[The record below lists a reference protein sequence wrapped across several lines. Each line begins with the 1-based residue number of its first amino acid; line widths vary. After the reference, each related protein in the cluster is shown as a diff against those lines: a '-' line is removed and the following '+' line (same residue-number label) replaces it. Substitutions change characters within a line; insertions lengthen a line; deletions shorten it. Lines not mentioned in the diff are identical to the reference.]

1 MKINIGRKLSLAAL
15 TLGLGLAVSG
25 VQAQH
30 INAGAL
36 GTGQLYFQN
45 VSGFVNSS
53 GFVITNREITLAQSA
68 TPATLPGLFEV
79 TGLSFT
85 ALGATS
91 NALHNSSPFAA
102 SLGAF
107 VELRLETV
115 LSGPVGGTF
124 SFWDHDAIANP
135 TYSLGVGASG
145 TSLIELS
152 DVSLGAGTVG
162 GDPYGHL
169 HGRRYAVD
177 LPGDY
182 VVGFRLF
189 DTSVNGL
196 GGNPIQSPSD
206 LYLLTFHAVPEPSVI
221 ALGALGAMAWGF
233 ATRRP
238 RNNTVK

>member
-1 MKINIGRKLSLAAL
+1 MKKSISKKWSLPVL

-45 VSGFVNSS
+45 VSGFVNAS
-53 GFVITNREITLAQSA
+53 GFVITNREIALLQGA
-68 TPATLPGLFEV
+68 PALTSPGLFEV
-79 TGLSFT
+79 SGLSFT

-91 NALHNSSPFAA
+91 NSVHNSSPFAA
-102 SLGAF
+102 SLGSF
-107 VELRLETV
+107 IELRLETV
-115 LSGPVGGTF
+115 LSGPAGGTF
-124 SFWDHDAIANP
+124 SFWDHDAITSP
-135 TYSLGVGASG
+135 TYTLGVGASG

-182 VVGFRLF
+182 VVGFRLI

-196 GGNPIQSPSD
+196 GGNPIQTPSD

-221 ALGALGAMAWGF
+221 ALGVLSAAVLGF
-233 ATRRP
+233 ATRRR

>member
-1 MKINIGRKLSLAAL
+1 MKMNLSRKWSLAAL

-30 INAGAL
+30 VNAGAL

-53 GFVITNREITLAQSA
+53 GFVITNREITLLQGA
-68 TPATLPGLFEV
+68 PALTSPGLFEV
-79 TGLSFT
+79 SGLSFT

-91 NALHNSSPFAA
+91 NSVHNSSPFAA
-102 SLGAF
+102 SLGSF
-107 VELRLETV
+107 IELRLETV

-124 SFWDHDAIANP
+124 SFWDHDAITSP

-169 HGRRYAVD
+169 HGRRYAVN

-182 VVGFRLF
+182 VVGFRLI
-189 DTSVNGL
+189 DTSVNGP
-196 GGNPIQSPSD
+196 GGGPIQTPSD

-221 ALGALGAMAWGF
+221 ALGVLSMAAWGF
-233 ATRRP
+233 ALRRS
-238 RNNTVK
+238 RNDTVK